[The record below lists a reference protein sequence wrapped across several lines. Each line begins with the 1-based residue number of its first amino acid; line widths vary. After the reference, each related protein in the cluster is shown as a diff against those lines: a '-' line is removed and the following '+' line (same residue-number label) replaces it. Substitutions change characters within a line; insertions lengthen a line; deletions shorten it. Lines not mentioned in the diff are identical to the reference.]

1 MYVRSKLQSVARRA
15 VMNNVPKRN
24 MGGGGGPP
32 PEYEGIDKVVRGV
45 FPKDNQLA
53 LAIIGGYF
61 GLYLV
66 SKIAS
71 MGGKKKPAEVVAPK
85 SGTSDG
91 SIPSIDS
98 PEFDSW
104 IGTDG
109 NLEKLIASASTE

>member
-1 MYVRSKLQSVARRA
+1 MYVRSKLQNIARRA

-53 LAIIGGYF
+53 MAIIGGYF
-61 GLYLV
+61 SLYLL

-71 MGGKKKPAEVVAPK
+71 LGSKKKTADAPK
-85 SGTSDG
+85 SVTTSSDG

-98 PEFDSW
+98 PEFDTW

-109 NLEKLIASASTE
+109 NLEKLIASASE

>member
-1 MYVRSKLQSVARRA
+1 MSDT
-15 VMNNVPKRN
+15 PKK
-24 MGGGGGPP
+24 GSL
-32 PEYEGIDKVVRGV
+32 ES
-45 FPKDNQLA
+45 
-53 LAIIGGYF
+53 
-61 GLYLV
+61 LV
-66 SKIAS
+66 SAAL
-71 MGGKKKPAEVVAPK
+71 GKEKPAEVVAPK